1 MSRSKFFDKVKSSVI
16 EREVEDVYNQGISLY
31 FKNPDNTE
39 IQITHPYACD
49 GLISTKTENGKL
61 LKLLIEYK
69 FDEDFQNRVV
79 RAKVICQALYYVK
92 QFELNGQIL
101 PNVIMIADKNEC
113 FVFHSNDII
122 KYLDEDVDWKIAP
135 SSAGMQNPELVL
147 KIANDGNINPF
158 VFVVDENFSF
168 NNVSQKIR
176 ELADNVQR
184 YVHVTEHN
192 IATIFEYFTA
202 RVIKN
207 KKKIS
212 AHDLVGVFI
221 GVITDTENYYKHPV
235 KKNTLVTPLGNI
247 EINGDGFDAFFAYF
261 QRTYTPQ
268 EKNKFAEIADRLIED
283 TNRRNSGD
291 FWTPT
296 PWVDYAHK
304 MITEQLGDNWK
315 DEYVVWDNCCGSKN
329 LTRDY
334 RFNELYC
341 STLFESELEIG
352 KRYNPEATSFQF
364 DFLNDE
370 LEKLPKGLIEAFE
383 QNKKIVFFLNPP
395 YATNSNIGNN
405 TETNTVLWSIMK
417 KNNLGNAANN
427 LYAQFLYRIL
437 TIKQQ
442 YNLNNCY
449 IALFSPTLFISG
461 SGYSKFRSVFLKD
474 FTFNNG
480 IQFKASHFADV
491 ADNWGISFSIWNSGE
506 TQDKNNFLYSCMD
519 IIDGDIIEIQ
529 KKNIYN
535 IDGLCK
541 VTDWVKSNKILKLED
556 VPTLS
561 NGITVKISKSSNT
574 KLDKNA
580 IGCYFKVGNIVDQN
594 TSFVA
599 LFSSADTSNANG
611 LSIMEDNFEKCMSAF
626 STRKLIEK
634 NWINSKDEYL
644 APNEEHPLFNEF
656 VNDSIVYSL
665 FHSSSNQSSLRQVE
679 YKDKLW
685 DIKNEF
691 FWMSKSEIEELANEY
706 NLDTIYND
714 ARTSDE
720 RFVYNK
726 LQGLSLSPE
735 AKAVLEK
742 ASELVRKSFKYREM
756 FSEEHP
762 EYQLDKCWDAGWYQ
776 IKALLKEYMKD
787 ELKEFQTLYKTLAD
801 KMKPQVYELGFLKK

>member
-49 GLISTKTENGKL
+49 GLISTKTENGKM

-69 FDEDFQNRVV
+69 FDEDFQNRVA

-135 SSAGMQNPELVL
+135 SSAGMRNPELVL

-168 NNVSQKIR
+168 NTVAQKIR

-334 RFNELYC
+334 RFKELYC
-341 STLFESELEIG
+341 STLFDSELEIG

-395 YATNSNIGNN
+395 YGKATGAGGNLSAGSSD
-405 TETNTVLWSIMK
+405 TN
-417 KNNLGNAANN
+417 
-427 LYAQFLYRIL
+427 
-437 TIKQQ
+437 IKQQ
-442 YNLNNCY
+442 MQQEGIEGSEFIKQFLWRITDIKRKYNLTNCHIACFTKPTWLIKPQSEKFRNLFLNNFSYMDGMMFQASEFADVSALWGITFNIWKSGVEPNKNEFIHKLCRSTDNGDIEHFDNKTIYNFDKLGIKTTAQY
-449 IALFSPTLFISG
+449 ITENLTKKHKEKIVVCKDIKKMLFEVAEVNIFDNFITSHRNNANDIQQNGACWIKNDFPRSG
-461 SGYSKFRSVFLKD
+461 SGYQQCTKD
-474 FTFNNG
+474 NFNQNVLVHS
-480 IQFKASHFADV
+480 IRNLIET
-491 ADNWGISFSIWNSGE
+491 NW
-506 TQDKNNFLYSCMD
+506 
-519 IIDGDIIEIQ
+519 IIDKDM
-529 KKNIYN
+529 YN
-535 IDGLCK
+535 M
-541 VTDWVKSNKILKLED
+541 NNE
-556 VPTLS
+556 PTEEFQNDAIVLS
-561 NGITVKISKSSNT
+561 TFGNYCCGIRLDNGAR
-574 KLDKNA
+574 L
-580 IGCYFKVGNIVDQN
+580 
-594 TSFVA
+594 
-599 LFSSADTSNANG
+599 
-611 LSIMEDNFEKCMSAF
+611 
-626 STRKLIEK
+626 
-634 NWINSKDEYL
+634 
-644 APNEEHPLFNEF
+644 
-656 VNDSIVYSL
+656 
-665 FHSSSNQSSLRQVE
+665 
-679 YKDKLW
+679 
-685 DIKNEF
+685 KNEF
-691 FWMSKSEIEELANEY
+691 FWMSKSEIETLANEY
-706 NLDTIYND
+706 NLDTVYND

-762 EYQLDKCWDAGWYQ
+762 EYQLDKCWDAGFYQ

-787 ELKEFQTLYKTLAD
+787 ELKEFQTLYKALAD
-801 KMKPQVYELGFLKK
+801 KMRPQVYELGFLKK